1 MKATRNCKESTIHV
15 DIVRV
20 ERRARELGFRHA
32 SIGELAEG
40 IRLAESLMG
49 AKIAT
54 PDAVMR
60 MDVVTGMTAW
70 VTGDPIE
77 GVFLVLPLSPA
88 GEQAVRDGTYCPA
101 DPAPAH
107 LAWQG
112 RDVAGVYIG
121 VYAGATKEAR
131 RAVMTAA
138 AVMRMDQ
145 FAAVPT
151 FARGATDDGKRSMAS
166 LGFSPLEGGLPDLWV
181 QEGFSSGSEA
191 A

>member
-1 MKATRNCKESTIHV
+1 MHV

-20 ERRARELGFRHA
+20 TARAADFGFRHA
-32 SIGELAEG
+32 SIAELTEG
-40 IRLAESLMG
+40 IRLAETLMG
-49 AKIAT
+49 ASIAT
-54 PDAVMR
+54 PEAVMR

-70 VTGDPIE
+70 VTGNPVE
-77 GVFLVLPLSPA
+77 GIFLVLPLSPA
-88 GEQAVRDGTYCPA
+88 GEQAVREGTYCPA

-138 AVMRMDQ
+138 AVMRVEM
-145 FAAVPT
+145 FAQVPS

-181 QEGFSSGSEA
+181 QEALTSGSEA

>member
-1 MKATRNCKESTIHV
+1 
-15 DIVRV
+15 
-20 ERRARELGFRHA
+20 
-32 SIGELAEG
+32 
-40 IRLAESLMG
+40 
-49 AKIAT
+49 
-54 PDAVMR
+54 
-60 MDVVTGMTAW
+60 
-70 VTGDPIE
+70 
-77 GVFLVLPLSPA
+77 VLPLSPA
-88 GEQAVRDGTYCPA
+88 GEQAVRDGTYHPA

-138 AVMRMDQ
+138 AVMRVEL
-145 FAAVPT
+145 FAPVPS
-151 FARGATDDGKRSMAS
+151 FARGATEDGKRSMAS

-181 QEGFSSGSEA
+181 QEALSTGSEA

>member
-1 MKATRNCKESTIHV
+1 MNATRNGILSKMHV

-20 ERRARELGFRHA
+20 TARAADFGFRHA
-32 SIGELAEG
+32 SIAELTEG

-49 AKIAT
+49 SSIAT
-54 PDAVMR
+54 PEAVMR

-70 VTGDPIE
+70 VTGNPVE
-77 GVFLVLPLSPA
+77 GIFLVLPLSPA
-88 GEQAVRDGTYCPA
+88 GEQAVREGTYCPA

-138 AVMRMDQ
+138 AVMRVEM
-145 FAAVPT
+145 FAQVPS

-181 QEGFSSGSEA
+181 QEALTSGSEA

>member
-1 MKATRNCKESTIHV
+1 MKATRNSKKSTIHV
-15 DIVRV
+15 DIVRI
-20 ERRARELGFRHA
+20 EQRANELGFRHA
-32 SIGELAEG
+32 TIRELGEG
-40 IRLAESLMG
+40 IRLAESLMNS
-49 AKIAT
+49 KIAT
-54 PDAVMR
+54 PAAVMR

-88 GEQAVRDGTYCPA
+88 GEQAVRDGSYCPS

-107 LAWQG
+107 LAWHG

-131 RAVMTAA
+131 RAVMMAA
-138 AVMRMDQ
+138 AVMRVEQ
-145 FAAVPT
+145 FAAVPS

-181 QEGFSSGSEA
+181 QEALSSGSEA

>member
-1 MKATRNCKESTIHV
+1 MNATRNGILSKMHV

-20 ERRARELGFRHA
+20 EARAADFGFRHA
-32 SIGELAEG
+32 TIGELTEG

-49 AKIAT
+49 SSIAT
-54 PDAVMR
+54 PEAVMR

-70 VTGDPIE
+70 VTGNPVE
-77 GVFLVLPLSPA
+77 GIFLVLPLSPA
-88 GEQAVRDGTYCPA
+88 GEQAVREGTYCPA

-112 RDVAGVYIG
+112 REVAGVYIG

-138 AVMRMDQ
+138 AVMRVEM
-145 FAAVPT
+145 FAQVPS

-181 QEGFSSGSEA
+181 QEALSSGSEA

>member
-1 MKATRNCKESTIHV
+1 MNATRNGILSKMHV

-20 ERRARELGFRHA
+20 TARAADFGFRHA
-32 SIGELAEG
+32 SIAELTEG
-40 IRLAESLMG
+40 VRLAEALMG
-49 AKIAT
+49 SSIAT
-54 PDAVMR
+54 PEAVMR

-70 VTGDPIE
+70 VTGNPVE
-77 GVFLVLPLSPA
+77 GIFLVLPLSPA
-88 GEQAVRDGTYCPA
+88 GEQAVREGTYSPA

-138 AVMRMDQ
+138 AVMRVEM
-145 FAAVPT
+145 FAQVPS

-181 QEGFSSGSEA
+181 QEALTSGSEA

>member
-1 MKATRNCKESTIHV
+1 MNATRNGILSKMHV

-20 ERRARELGFRHA
+20 TARAADFGFRHA
-32 SIGELAEG
+32 SIAELTEG

-49 AKIAT
+49 SSIAT
-54 PDAVMR
+54 PEAVMR

-70 VTGDPIE
+70 VTGNPVE
-77 GVFLVLPLSPA
+77 GIFLVLPLSPA
-88 GEQAVRDGTYCPA
+88 GEQAVREGTYCPA

-112 RDVAGVYIG
+112 REVAGVYIG

-138 AVMRMDQ
+138 AVMRVEM
-145 FAAVPT
+145 FAQVPS

-181 QEGFSSGSEA
+181 QEALTSGSEA

>member
-1 MKATRNCKESTIHV
+1 MNATRNGILSKMHV

-20 ERRARELGFRHA
+20 AARAADFGFRHA
-32 SIGELAEG
+32 SIAELTEG
-40 IRLAESLMG
+40 IRLAEKLMG
-49 AKIAT
+49 SSIAT
-54 PDAVMR
+54 PEAVMR

-70 VTGDPIE
+70 VTGNPVE
-77 GVFLVLPLSPA
+77 GIFLVLPLSPA
-88 GEQAVRDGTYCPA
+88 GEQAVREGTYCPA

-138 AVMRMDQ
+138 AVMRVEM
-145 FAAVPT
+145 FAQVPS

-181 QEGFSSGSEA
+181 QEALSTGSEA

>member
-1 MKATRNCKESTIHV
+1 MDATRNSILSTIHV
-15 DIVRV
+15 DIARV
-20 ERRARELGFRHA
+20 AKRAGDFGFRQA
-32 SIGELAEG
+32 SIADLTAGIQLAET
-40 IRLAESLMG
+40 LMG
-49 AKIAT
+49 SAIAT

-70 VTGDPIE
+70 VTGDPVE
-77 GVFLVLPLSPA
+77 GIFLVLPLSPA
-88 GEQAVRDGTYCPA
+88 GEQAVRDGTYAPA

-138 AVMRMDQ
+138 AVMRMEL
-145 FAAVPT
+145 FAPVPS
-151 FARGATDDGKRSMAS
+151 FARGATEDGKRSMAS
-166 LGFSPLEGGLPDLWV
+166 LGFTPLESGLPDLWV
-181 QEGFSSGSEA
+181 QEALTTGSEA

>member
-1 MKATRNCKESTIHV
+1 MNATRNSKKSTIHV

-20 ERRARELGFRHA
+20 ERRAKELGFRHA
-32 SIGELAEG
+32 TIGELAEG

-49 AKIAT
+49 SKIAT
-54 PDAVMR
+54 QDAVMR

-70 VTGDPIE
+70 VTGEPIE

-88 GEQAVRDGTYCPA
+88 GEQAVRDGSYCPA

-107 LAWQG
+107 LAWHG

-131 RAVMTAA
+131 RAVMTAS
-138 AVMRMDQ
+138 AVMRVDQ
-145 FAAVPT
+145 FASVPA

-181 QEGFSSGSEA
+181 QEALSTGSEA

>member
-1 MKATRNCKESTIHV
+1 MNATRNGILSKMHV

-20 ERRARELGFRHA
+20 TARAADFGFRHA
-32 SIGELAEG
+32 SIAELTEG

-49 AKIAT
+49 SSIAT
-54 PDAVMR
+54 PEAVMR

-70 VTGDPIE
+70 VTGNPVE
-77 GVFLVLPLSPA
+77 GIFLVLPLSPA
-88 GEQAVRDGTYCPA
+88 GEQAVREGTYCPA

-138 AVMRMDQ
+138 AVMRVEM
-145 FAAVPT
+145 FAQVPS

-181 QEGFSSGSEA
+181 QEALSTGSEA

>member
-1 MKATRNCKESTIHV
+1 MHV

-20 ERRARELGFRHA
+20 TERAADFGFRHA
-32 SIGELAEG
+32 SIADLTAG
-40 IRLAESLMG
+40 IHMAESLMG
-49 AKIAT
+49 SRIAT

-70 VTGDPIE
+70 VTGNPVE
-77 GVFLVLPLSPA
+77 GFFLVLPLSPA
-88 GEQAVRDGTYCPA
+88 GERAVRDGTYHPA
-101 DPAPAH
+101 DPDPAH

-131 RAVMTAA
+131 RAVKTAA
-138 AVMRMDQ
+138 AVMRVEQ
-145 FAAVPT
+145 FARVPS
-151 FARGATDDGKRSMAS
+151 FARGATEDGKRSMAS
-166 LGFSPLEGGLPDLWV
+166 LGFTPLEGGLPDLWV
-181 QEGFSSGSEA
+181 QEALDTGSEA

>member
-1 MKATRNCKESTIHV
+1 MSATRNSKLSVIHV

-20 ERRARELGFRHA
+20 LQRAKDFGFRHA
-32 SIGELAEG
+32 GMADLTSG
-40 IRLAESLMG
+40 IRLAETLLGS
-49 AKIAT
+49 AIAT
-54 PDAVMR
+54 PEAVAR

-70 VTGDPIE
+70 VTGDPVN
-77 GVFLVLPLSPA
+77 GVFLVLPLSVA
-88 GEQAVRDGTYCPA
+88 GERAVRDGTYNPA
-101 DPAPAH
+101 EPDPAH

-112 RDVAGVYIG
+112 REVAGVYIG

-138 AVMRMDQ
+138 AVMRVEL
-145 FAAVPT
+145 FAPVPS

-166 LGFSPLEGGLPDLWV
+166 LGFVPLEGGLPDLWV
-181 QEGFSSGSEA
+181 QEALTSGSEA

>member
-1 MKATRNCKESTIHV
+1 MSTIHV
-15 DIVRV
+15 DIVLV
-20 ERRARELGFRHA
+20 EQRARELGFRHA
-32 SIGELAEG
+32 TIRELGDG
-40 IRLAESLMG
+40 IRLAESLMNS
-49 AKIAT
+49 KIAT
-54 PDAVMR
+54 ADAVMR

-70 VTGDPIE
+70 VTGNPIE

-107 LAWQG
+107 LAWHG

-138 AVMRMDQ
+138 AVMRVEQ

-181 QEGFSSGSEA
+181 QEALSTGSEA

>member
-1 MKATRNCKESTIHV
+1 VNATRNSILSTMHV

-20 ERRARELGFRHA
+20 ERRARDFGFRHA
-32 SIGELAEG
+32 GLADLTAG
-40 IRLAESLMG
+40 IEMAESLMG
-49 AKIAT
+49 SAIAT
-54 PDAVMR
+54 AEAVMR

-70 VTGDPIE
+70 VTGAPVDGI
-77 GVFLVLPLSPA
+77 FFVLPLSPA
-88 GEQAVRDGTYCPA
+88 GEQAVRDGSYHPA

-138 AVMRMDQ
+138 AVMRVEL
-145 FAAVPT
+145 FAPVPS
-151 FARGATDDGKRSMAS
+151 FARGATEDGKRSMAS

-181 QEGFSSGSEA
+181 QEALSTGSEA

>member
-1 MKATRNCKESTIHV
+1 MKATRNSILSTMHV

-20 ERRARELGFRHA
+20 RERARDFGFRHA
-32 SIGELAEG
+32 NIAELSEGVKLAE
-40 IRLAESLMG
+40 RLLGSD
-49 AKIAT
+49 IAT
-54 PDAVMR
+54 PEAVMR

-70 VTGDPIE
+70 VTGDPVDGIFF
-77 GVFLVLPLSPA
+77 VIPLSQD
-88 GEQAVRDGTYCPA
+88 GERAVRDGTYNPA

-138 AVMRMDQ
+138 AVMRVEL
-145 FAAVPT
+145 FAPVPS
-151 FARGATDDGKRSMAS
+151 FARGATEDGKRSMAA
-166 LGFSPLEGGLPDLWV
+166 LGFAPLEGGLPDLWV
-181 QEGFSSGSEA
+181 QEALSSGSEA

>member
-1 MKATRNCKESTIHV
+1 MKATRNGKMSTIHV
-15 DIVRV
+15 DIVLV
-20 ERRARELGFRHA
+20 EQRARELGFRHA
-32 SIGELAEG
+32 TIRELGDG
-40 IRLAESLMG
+40 IRLAESLMNS
-49 AKIAT
+49 KIAT
-54 PDAVMR
+54 ADAVIR

-70 VTGDPIE
+70 VTGNPIE

-107 LAWQG
+107 LAWHG

-138 AVMRMDQ
+138 AVMRMEQ

-151 FARGATDDGKRSMAS
+151 FARGVTDDGKRSMAS

-181 QEGFSSGSEA
+181 QEALSTGSEA

>member
-1 MKATRNCKESTIHV
+1 MHV

-20 ERRARELGFRHA
+20 AERARDFGFRHA
-32 SIGELAEG
+32 GIADLSEG
-40 IRLAESLMG
+40 VALAESLMG
-49 AKIAT
+49 SKIAT
-54 PDAVMR
+54 ADAVMR

-70 VTGDPIE
+70 VTGAPVE
-77 GVFLVLPLSPA
+77 GIFLVLPLSPA

-121 VYAGATKEAR
+121 VYAGATKDAR

-138 AVMRMDQ
+138 AVMRVEL
-145 FAAVPT
+145 FAGVPS
-151 FARGATDDGKRSMAS
+151 FARGATEDGKRSMAS
-166 LGFSPLEGGLPDLWV
+166 LGFTPLDGGLPDLWV
-181 QEGFSSGSEA
+181 QEALTTGSEA

>member
-1 MKATRNCKESTIHV
+1 MNATRNGILSKMHV

-20 ERRARELGFRHA
+20 TARAADFGFRHA
-32 SIGELAEG
+32 SIAELTEG
-40 IRLAESLMG
+40 IRLAETLMG
-49 AKIAT
+49 ASIAT
-54 PDAVMR
+54 PEAVMR

-70 VTGDPIE
+70 VTGNPVE
-77 GVFLVLPLSPA
+77 GIFLVLPLSPA
-88 GEQAVRDGTYCPA
+88 GEQAVREGTYCPA

-138 AVMRMDQ
+138 AVMRVEM
-145 FAAVPT
+145 FAQVPS

-181 QEGFSSGSEA
+181 QEALTSGSEA

>member
-1 MKATRNCKESTIHV
+1 MDATRNSKNVSMHV

-20 ERRARELGFRHA
+20 AERAGDFGFRHA
-32 SIGELAEG
+32 GMADLAAGVKLAEELTG
-40 IRLAESLMG
+40 SP
-49 AKIAT
+49 IAA
-54 PDAVMR
+54 PEAVAR

-70 VTGDPIE
+70 VTGNPVD

-88 GEQAVRDGTYCPA
+88 GERAVRDGSYCPA

-138 AVMRMDQ
+138 GVMRVEL
-145 FAAVPT
+145 FAPVPS
-151 FARGATDDGKRSMAS
+151 FARGATEDGKRSMAS
-166 LGFSPLEGGLPDLWV
+166 LGFVPLEGGLPDLWV
-181 QEGFSSGSEA
+181 QEALVTGSEA